1 MEKRYDFKN
10 GYQIGGNG
18 GTALTYHLIIT
29 VDDGENFYG
38 AYRLAEAVER
48 EYKLLLA
55 EQFDFEEEKGEWTRW
70 HQDIE

>member
-18 GTALTYHLIIT
+18 GTALMYHLIIT
-29 VDDGENFYG
+29 VDDENCYG
-38 AYRLAEAVER
+38 VYRLAEALDR

-55 EQFDFEEEKGEWTRW
+55 EQFDFEEEKGEWTKW
-70 HQDIE
+70 HLDIE

>member
-10 GYQIGGNG
+10 GYQMGGKD
-18 GTALTYHLIIT
+18 GTALMYHLIIS
-29 VDDGENFYG
+29 VDDEKNCYG
-38 AYRLAEAVER
+38 AYRLAEAVDR

-55 EQFDFEEEKGEWTRW
+55 EQFDFEEEQEEWMKW